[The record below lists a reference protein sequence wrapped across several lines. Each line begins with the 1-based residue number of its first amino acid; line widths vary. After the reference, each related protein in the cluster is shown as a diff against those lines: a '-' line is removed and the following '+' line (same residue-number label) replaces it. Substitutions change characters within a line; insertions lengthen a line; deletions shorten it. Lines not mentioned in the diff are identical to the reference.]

1 VKERI
6 LLIDDDPGLSEVIGL
21 LLEREGYGV
30 VRAATVKEGTRLADA
45 GEFDLVVTDLKLP
58 DGTGLD
64 AIAAIRKRHPRLPI
78 VMITSYSSME
88 SAIGALRAGAVDYV
102 IKPFN
107 NDDFLRAL
115 ARALSARSLA
125 PLPAGARPLAIEA
138 YIREVVE
145 RFQDST
151 SEIELARMLGIGRKA
166 LWMRRRQWGLKRSRK
181 SVS

>member
-1 VKERI
+1 MKERI

-30 VRAATVKEGTRLADA
+30 VRAATVKESIRLVEA

-107 NDDFLRAL
+107 NDDFLRAVS
-115 ARALSARSLA
+115 RALQARSLA

>member
-1 VKERI
+1 VSTRV
-6 LLIDDDPGLSEVIGL
+6 LLIDDDPGVSEVIGL
-21 LLEREGYGV
+21 LLEREGYV
-30 VRAATVKEGTRLADA
+30 VSHAGTLKACVERIKRSDI
-45 GEFDLVVTDLKLP
+45 DLVVTDLKLP

-64 AIAAIRKRHPRLPI
+64 AIAAIRARHPRLPI

-107 NDDFLRAL
+107 NDDFLRAVS
-115 ARALSARSLA
+115 RALLARSLA

-145 RFQDST
+145 RFQDSY